1 MNDAG
6 EAITLRIHGAIAEI
20 AAEEWDA
27 CAGDINPTVSHVFLN
42 AMEESG
48 SVGARSGWAPQH
60 LSFSRACWSPPTRRR
75 KPKAA

>member
-20 AAEEWDA
+20 AAEDWDA
-27 CAGDINPTVSHVFLN
+27 CAGDINPTVSHGFLN

-48 SVGARSGWAPQH
+48 SVRPRRTPA
-60 LSFSRACWSPPTRRR
+60 RRR
-75 KPKAA
+75 AALSEEPFLRRIRVRLGLG